1 LEHIISKR
9 ARKKDL
15 PTARRI
21 VIETI
26 SKETKKNKN
35 YDDPKQVRM
44 NENTLNAQL
53 ASTDYLSIPH
63 THIHKH

>member
-26 SKETKKNKN
+26 SKETKKNKD

-44 NENTLNAQL
+44 NENTLNA
-53 ASTDYLSIPH
+53 S
-63 THIHKH
+63 